1 MRTLYNLK
9 GLTASSPIGFMAAL
23 GMLRVLASDRGCE
36 IRLGWRNGHAV
47 IDGIDPKSAISE
59 LTTNMDNRAKAT
71 EFNWADSPRKVTPE
85 KFRLACQEMKG
96 DKRALGFMAGWA
108 SDAVLRQGAVAVT
121 RMDMTS
127 GQQKLIRDLR
137 KLAEKITPNH
147 FESALFGGTYE
158 DQPSF
163 GLDPVAVRSHAHEHQ
178 APTKSKA
185 PGKPG
190 LVWLAFESI
199 PAHPVVPISANK
211 TQTTGWRLGKDVSYV
226 WPIWDGC
233 LTLEEVWLLRSFPLD
248 SLSNRPDI
256 LEVWSSRY
264 GSSGKYGMLLPAQ
277 RER

>member
-1 MRTLYNLK
+1 MYDLI

-47 IDGIDPKSAISE
+47 VEDIEVQSAIAE
-59 LTTNMDNRAKAT
+59 LFANMNDRTEAP
-71 EFNWADSPRKVTPE
+71 EFNWADSPRKVKPE
-85 KFRLACQEMKG
+85 AYRLACKKMTGNE
-96 DKRALGFMAGWA
+96 RALGFMAGWA
-108 SDAVLRQGAVAVT
+108 SDAVIRDGSVAVT

-127 GQQKLIRDLR
+127 GQQKLLRDLR
-137 KLAEKITPNH
+137 SLAKRITQKH
-147 FESALFGGTYE
+147 LETALLGGPYE

-178 APTKSKA
+178 APTKSSA

-190 LVWLAFESI
+190 QIWLAIESI
-199 PAHPVVPISANK
+199 PLHPIVPISANR
-211 TQTTGWRLGKDVSYV
+211 TQTTGWRLGKDASYV
-226 WPIWDGC
+226 WPIWNGF
-233 LTLEEVWLLRSFPLD
+233 LTLEEVWLLRTLPVD
-248 SLSNRPDI
+248 SLPDRFDI
-256 LEVWSSRY
+256 AEVWSSRY